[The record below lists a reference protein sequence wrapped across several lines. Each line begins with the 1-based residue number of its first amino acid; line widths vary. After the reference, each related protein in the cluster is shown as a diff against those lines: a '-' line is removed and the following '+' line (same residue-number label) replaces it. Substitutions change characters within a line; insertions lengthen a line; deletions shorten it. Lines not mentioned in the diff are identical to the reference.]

1 MSEIYKYILDLLRLE
16 LKGDST
22 ELKKDIDYMQL
33 YLITQSNSIEAMVYS
48 ALNKLNAE
56 IPKEVNVLFDD
67 SYDMSVTVEA
77 IHDYELECMEE
88 AFDNNGVDFVPL
100 KGSVLKYLYPE
111 SNLRQRGDIDI
122 LLRETDMRKAD
133 DIMKKLEYIGDELN
147 DYEHHLGYRKE
158 PFVIVE
164 LHKKLMS
171 EKSRSYDYFKNIW
184 DLMNPVSE
192 NGHRYEMTKEDFY
205 TYILAHFAKHIK
217 SYGAG
222 IRFVVDI
229 FVIEQKWG
237 EKLDREK
244 LYKSLKKA
252 NVFQFYEWVYK
263 LQNWWFNGIETN
275 DENVKNLSE
284 LILKSGTFGNNEI
297 HKINKDAMTISAP
310 NEKKYMIKRIL
321 NGIFP
326 SYIYMRN
333 EYPVLAKKKWL
344 MPIFWIIRGIDL
356 ISHPQKL
363 KKKVKYATNIN
374 TEEAEKY
381 KEIMKAMM

>member
-1 MSEIYKYILDLLRLE
+1 MNGFINFRIGGL
-16 LKGDST
+16 
-22 ELKKDIDYMQL
+22 
-33 YLITQSNSIEAMVYS
+33 MV
-48 ALNKLNAE
+48 
-56 IPKEVNVLFDD
+56 
-67 SYDMSVTVEA
+67 
-77 IHDYELECMEE
+77 
-88 AFDNNGVDFVPL
+88 
-100 KGSVLKYLYPE
+100 
-111 SNLRQRGDIDI
+111 
-122 LLRETDMRKAD
+122 
-133 DIMKKLEYIGDELN
+133 
-147 DYEHHLGYRKE
+147 
-158 PFVIVE
+158 
-164 LHKKLMS
+164 
-171 EKSRSYDYFKNIW
+171 
-184 DLMNPVSE
+184 
-192 NGHRYEMTKEDFY
+192 
-205 TYILAHFAKHIK
+205 
-217 SYGAG
+217 
-222 IRFVVDI
+222 
-229 FVIEQKWG
+229 
-237 EKLDREK
+237 
-244 LYKSLKKA
+244 
-252 NVFQFYEWVYK
+252 
-263 LQNWWFNGIETN
+263 ETN